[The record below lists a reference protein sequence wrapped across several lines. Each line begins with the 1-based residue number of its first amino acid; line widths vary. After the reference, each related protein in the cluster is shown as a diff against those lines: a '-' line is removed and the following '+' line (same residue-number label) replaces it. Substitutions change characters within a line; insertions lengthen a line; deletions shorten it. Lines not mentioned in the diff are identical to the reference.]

1 MAKVRERLNDLSV
14 LPPAL
19 DLPDAA
25 ALIGISRTAAY
36 ELVRTG
42 SWPSPVLRLGHRIK
56 IPTQPLLE
64 LLGLSTGEPGGTGL
78 GLRSQAG

>member
-1 MAKVRERLNDLSV
+1 MNNPKTPTALIAA

-19 DLPDAA
+19 DLPAA
-25 ALIGISRTAAY
+25 AHLLGISRTSAY

-42 SWPSPVLRLGHRIK
+42 EWPSPVLRLGHRIK

-64 LLGLSTGEPGGTGL
+64 LLGLSTVESGGSGAEP
-78 GLRSQAG
+78 RSQAG

>member
-1 MAKVRERLNDLSV
+1 MSNPKTPAALIAA

-19 DLPDAA
+19 DLPAA
-25 ALIGISRTAAY
+25 ANLLGISRTSAY

-42 SWPSPVLRLGHRIK
+42 EWPSPVLRLGHRIK

-64 LLGLSTGEPGGTGL
+64 LLGLSTGQAAGSGAEP
-78 GLRSQAG
+78 RSQAG